1 MRPELDP
8 HPGAGRRSAL
18 SLRDGPSERYAPGAA
33 EPRRADVAQASVVST
48 SPYWLVA
55 SALFLVGL
63 AALVGLFWET
73 AASAVRTWTSSD
85 SYNHCF
91 LVIPICAYL
100 IWRRREVFT
109 RLAPRPSLWGIAAAA
124 LMAVVWKLGEVSALL
139 VIQQLALI
147 GMTQALFLA
156 VMGPRVTRALA
167 FPLLYLYFA
176 VPFGG
181 FLIAPLQ
188 ETTAHI
194 IVRLLQISGVPVYLD
209 GLLIHIPAGSFHI
222 AEACAGARFLFTSV
236 AIGVLAADLFY
247 SRWDRRILFIILSA
261 LVPILANGLR
271 AFGIVMVA
279 HLDSFEFAR
288 EVDHVTFGLVFLGL
302 VMAILLA
309 LGMAF
314 REKGRA
320 SAGSPAGAFA
330 APSSGDP
337 SYPRYVASGIAAF
350 AVVAGVS
357 GLWRV
362 QAPSD
367 FVRPAELSA
376 PGIDDPWTSF
386 DNRSRDWRPSF
397 MGADIEL
404 VQSYTDGE
412 RIVDLYLA
420 YYASQRQG
428 AEVVNQQNNLAG
440 GAPWSLAQGPKVDAV
455 LDGGPAKFA
464 SARLVSGRAVRIV
477 WYWYWVDGKF
487 TASPVIAK
495 LRQAKVGLFGGS
507 HPAAFIAGSTKVSDS
522 EAVAA
527 EVLQDFLRNLHPLSE
542 WLALPAM
549 PFGATGAT
557 SMITTRAGRKPG

>member
-1 MRPELDP
+1 M
-8 HPGAGRRSAL
+8 
-18 SLRDGPSERYAPGAA
+18 
-33 EPRRADVAQASVVST
+33 AQASVVST

-55 SALFLVGL
+55 SALFLAGL

-85 SYNHCF
+85 SYNYCF

-100 IWRRREVFT
+100 VWRRREVFT

-176 VPFGG
+176 VPFGS

-261 LVPILANGLR
+261 LVPIVANGLR

-320 SAGSPAGAFA
+320 LAGRPAGAFA

-350 AVVAGVS
+350 AVIAGVS

-362 QAPSD
+362 EAPPSD
-367 FVRPAELSA
+367 FARPAELSA

-420 YYASQRQG
+420 YYAYQRQG
-428 AEVVNQQNNLAG
+428 AEVVNQQNSLAG
-440 GAPWSLAQGPKVDAV
+440 GAPWSWAQGPKVDAV

-464 SARLVSGRAVRIV
+464 SAQLASPTARRVV

-487 TASPVIAK
+487 TPSPVIAK
-495 LRQAKVGLFGGS
+495 LRQTKVALFGGS
-507 HPAAFIAGSTKVSDS
+507 HPAAVIAVSSRVPDAEPLATKT
-522 EAVAA
+522 
-527 EVLQDFLRNLHPLSE
+527 LQEFLKRIEPLSGFLE
-542 WLALPAM
+542 RLAI
-549 PFGATGAT
+549 GT
-557 SMITTRAGRKPG
+557 